1 MCIPIPN
8 FGKALDFSFGGTDKQ
23 QHKLQR
29 AIMNMKNNHYITV
42 LCPALTAGYSIRHVH
57 GVPLYC
63 FKVSGNPD
71 WSQTPFIVSED
82 DLELLILLPPSQV
95 LVL

>member
-1 MCIPIPN
+1 MVFPFI
-8 FGKALDFSFGGTDKQ
+8 
-23 QHKLQR
+23 
-29 AIMNMKNNHYITV
+29 
-42 LCPALTAGYSIRHVH
+42 
-57 GVPLYC
+57 YC

-95 LVL
+95 LALQVSASMLSPVL